1 MNCEEATN
9 LMDGYLDRELD
20 PITSQTIEQHLRDCR
35 KCEEAYEAHTAL
47 AHAISRGAPYYKA
60 PTELRERIQSSLRDE
75 IAELPT
81 RNVARDTQPLFPRR
95 QPRPR
100 AILWETS
107 WNWLAL
113 AAAIIFA
120 AIIALTLVPRLQ
132 RPEADQFLATQL
144 IASHVRS
151 LMANHLTDIASSDQ
165 HTVKPWLDAK
175 LDFAPPVV
183 DLSSEGFPLV
193 GGRLDY
199 LDNRPVAALVYQRR
213 KHFIYLFVWR
223 AGAGPDRTTRSAGNK
238 QRSFTLKAISRQGY
252 QLLHWLDSEFN
263 YWAVSDISAKELQEF
278 EQLFEEQIA
287 SH

>member
-1 MNCEEATN
+1 MSCEQATD
-9 LMDGYLDRELD
+9 LMDGYLDGELD
-20 PITSQTIEQHLRDCR
+20 PITSQAIEQHLRDCPN
-35 KCEEAYEAHTAL
+35 CEQRYMANRAL
-47 AHAISRGAPYYKA
+47 IHAIGSAMPYHKA
-60 PTELRERIQSSLRDE
+60 PTELRERIQSSLREE
-75 IAELPT
+75 IAERPA
-81 RNVARDTQPLFPRR
+81 RNIARDTQPPFPRS

-120 AIIALTLVPRLQ
+120 AIIALTLMPRLQ

-151 LMANHLTDIASSDQ
+151 LMANHLTDVASSDQ

-175 LDFAPPVV
+175 LDFAPSVV
-183 DLSSEGFPLV
+183 DLSQQGFPLI

-213 KHFIYLFVWR
+213 KHFINLFVWP
-223 AGAGPDRTTRSAGNK
+223 AAPDATRTPKIIT
-238 QRSFTLKAISRQGY
+238 RQGY
-252 QLLHWLDSEFN
+252 QLLHWVDSDFD
-263 YWAVSDISAKELQEF
+263 YWAVSDVNVNDLQTFKEQF
-278 EQLFEEQIA
+278 AAQT
-287 SH
+287 SHH

>member
-1 MNCEEATN
+1 MNCEEAAK

-20 PITSQTIEQHLRDCR
+20 PITSQTIEQHLLECP
-35 KCEEAYEAHTAL
+35 KCDQAYKIHGSL
-47 AHAISRGAPYYKA
+47 IRAIGNATPYYKA
-60 PTELRERIQSSLRDE
+60 PAELRERIQSSLRDE

-81 RNVARDTQPLFPRR
+81 RNIAREPQPLFPRR
-95 QPRPR
+95 EPRPR

-132 RPEADQFLATQL
+132 RPGADQFLATQL

-151 LMANHLTDIASSDQ
+151 LMANHLTDVASSDQ

-183 DLSSEGFPLV
+183 DLSQQGFPLI

-213 KHFIYLFVWR
+213 KHFINLFVWPGET
-223 AGAGPDRTTRSAGNK
+223 GAARPTMAMSHE
-238 QRSFTLKAISRQGY
+238 GY
-252 QLLHWLDSEFN
+252 QLLHWADPDFN
-263 YWAVSDISAKELQEF
+263 YWAVSDVNANDLQTFKQQF
-278 EQLFEEQIA
+278 ETRTPR
-287 SH
+287 H